1 MPLSASGQPTSF
13 FDVPGLIRRN
23 IVLFALSQSF
33 TGAGMQMAYGIGPL
47 MIVAIS
53 GSASL
58 AGLSVALIAI
68 SRFVIAYP
76 LGKITD
82 TYGRKPGIMMGLVL
96 ALAGVITVAAAMHG
110 RSLILLISGLLIFS
124 MGMSAAQQMRVAAT
138 DMFPPR
144 MRAQALGYVALGSLV
159 GLLITPTLIAISERT
174 APQYGLDPMTFP
186 WLILPVLICGGM
198 VLISFVKP
206 DPMQIGMNLQKYY
219 PSYTPPANMRGAAA
233 KGEFNAIDLLKAPQT
248 RLAIAANC
256 SGQANMSI
264 VMVLTSLVLQH
275 QGHSLTEIGYSHMFH
290 SLGMFAFTIP
300 LGRLADRIGRNPV
313 MYTGVIVA
321 LGGASFV
328 AFGHGI
334 FAVTLGTF
342 LVGIGWA
349 AGNVAAT
356 ALVADSVRTEHRG
369 RAIGLSESF
378 AAGASLIAALV
389 TGPLIQWSGLWTAG
403 VVAVVMAGIP
413 LVMYV
418 ATPSARAER

>member
-1 MPLSASGQPTSF
+1 MSASGQPNSF
-13 FDVPGLIRRN
+13 FDAPALIRRN

-47 MIVAIS
+47 MIVVVS

-58 AGLSVALIAI
+58 AGMSVALIAI
-68 SRFVIAYP
+68 SRFLIAYP

-96 ALAGVITVAAAMHG
+96 ALMGVLIIAAAMNY
-110 RSLILLISGLLIFS
+110 RSFAALSAGLLVFS

-144 MRAQALGYVALGSLV
+144 MRAQALGYVALGSLA
-159 GLLITPTLIAISERT
+159 GLLVTPTLIASSET
-174 APQYGLDPMTFP
+174 IAPALRLDVLTVP
-186 WLILPVLICGGM
+186 WLILPVLILGGM
-198 VLISFVKP
+198 VMIFFVRP
-206 DPMQIGMNLQKYY
+206 DPMQIGMNLSTYY
-219 PSYTPPANMRGAAA
+219 PGYTPVKRSQRGEASG
-233 KGEFNAIDLLKAPQT
+233 KIFDPWDLLRNPQT

-264 VMVLTSLVLQH
+264 VMVMTSLVLHH
-275 QGHSLTEIGYSHMFH
+275 QGHSLTQIGFSHMFH

-300 LGRLADRIGRNPV
+300 LGRMADRIGRNPV
-313 MYTGVIVA
+313 MYGGVMVA
-321 LGGASFV
+321 LAGASFV

-356 ALVADSVRTEHRG
+356 ALVADFARTEHRG
-369 RAIGLSESF
+369 RAIGLNESF
-378 AAGASLIAALV
+378 AGGASLFAAVV
-389 TGPLIQWSGLWTAG
+389 TGPMIQWSGLWTAG
-403 VVAVVMAGIP
+403 VVAIVMAAIP

-418 ATPSARAER
+418 FTPSARGAQ